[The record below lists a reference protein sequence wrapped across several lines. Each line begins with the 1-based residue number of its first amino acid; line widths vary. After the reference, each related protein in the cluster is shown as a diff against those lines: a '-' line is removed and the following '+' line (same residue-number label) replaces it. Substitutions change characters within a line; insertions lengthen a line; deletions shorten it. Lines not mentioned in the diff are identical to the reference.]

1 MNIRIPLALT
11 LALASSLA
19 MAASNPTA
27 PTAPAKPAA
36 QETMAAAPA
45 TAATAAT
52 PATPAKHVKH
62 ASKKVAHRAVHCKK
76 GQSKVDGKCEK
87 AAATS

>member
-1 MNIRIPLALT
+1 MESAISVAPAIRRKN
-11 LALASSLA
+11 S
-19 MAASNPTA
+19 TA